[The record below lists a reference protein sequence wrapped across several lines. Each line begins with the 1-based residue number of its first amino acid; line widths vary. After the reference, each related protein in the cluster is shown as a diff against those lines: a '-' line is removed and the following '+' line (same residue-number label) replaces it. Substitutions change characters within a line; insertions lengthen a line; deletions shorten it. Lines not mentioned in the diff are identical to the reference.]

1 MNKRVRVGLL
11 GLLMGLSL
19 QVVAAVDVNHAT
31 AEQMAQGLKGI
42 GLIKA
47 QEIVR
52 YRELHGPFQS
62 VDQLSAVKGVGEVL
76 IGRNRGVLAATLP
89 EVAGTKK

>member
-1 MNKRVRVGLL
+1 MSKRIRVGLL

-19 QVVAAVDVNHAT
+19 HAAAAIDINQAT

-62 VDQLSAVKGVGEVL
+62 VDQLLGVKGIGEIL
-76 IGRNRGVLAATLP
+76 IGRNRGTLAATLP
-89 EVAGTKK
+89 NTSEAKK